1 MCNCEHRTDDGGG
14 NRSCFSAK
22 RCLLLLVICL
32 LAYACFSMTVFVLSI
47 IVNAGRGYHGW
58 GDATFDSEE
67 WKAVEALRP
76 DSPRGTMVSDL
87 LDNHELI
94 GLTREQVRELLG
106 DPEEA
111 NTSRGRRAH
120 PVETAPEWI
129 YYLGMYSGFRIDE
142 DILVIKFD
150 ANDRVK
156 RWWVRQ
162 T

>member
-1 MCNCEHRTDDGGG
+1 MRNCEHQTDDGGG
-14 NRSCFSAK
+14 NRSCFSA
-22 RCLLLLVICL
+22 RWCLLIIVVCL
-32 LAYACFSMTVFVLSI
+32 LAFGSFIVTLLVLPLI
-47 IVNAGRGYHGW
+47 LPDRGYLDW

-67 WKAVEALRP
+67 WKAVEAGGP

-87 LDNHELI
+87 LANHELI

-106 DPEEA
+106 DPEFA
-111 NTSRGRRAH
+111 NTSRGRSSNQ
-120 PVETAPEWI
+120 VETAPEWI
-129 YYLGMYSGFRIDE
+129 YVLGMYSGFRIDE

-156 RWWVRQ
+156 RWQVRP